1 MRMIRYS
8 TARLV
13 YYKKQTIFYCL
24 FSSIAAFLLMLACN
38 LYHVQTT
45 IYSQVQERL
54 NFLDITAVKANLP
67 SIVTI
72 RQFYLKVI
80 VILLTIFSV
89 MFIFFFQRSLRQDSQ
104 ELINWRLAGL
114 SKGKI
119 FLFIAWQLMLPL
131 LICCTVLL
139 LWIVLFQ
146 RSYQEM
152 IQQINFLCL
161 KFFDMPDI
169 HSLATTS
176 KLAIPM
182 DQQTFFKIEF
192 VNDLFL
198 IDTLK
203 GFYQTVLMLAGTS
216 MTLSILQFSIFYH
229 RVKKGRMIFFDTI

>member
-8 TARLV
+8 TARLL

-54 NFLDITAVKANLP
+54 DFLDITAVKANLP
-67 SIVTI
+67 SMITI
-72 RQFYLKVI
+72 RQMYLKAI
-80 VILLTIFSV
+80 IILLAIFSLI
-89 MFIFFFQRSLRQDSQ
+89 FIFFFQRSLRQNSQ
-104 ELINWRLAGL
+104 ELVNWRLSGL
-114 SKGKI
+114 SKEKI
-119 FLFIAWQLMLPL
+119 FLFIAWHLIFPL
-131 LICCTVLL
+131 LICCTLL
-139 LWIVLFQ
+139 FLWIVLFQ

-152 IQQINFLCL
+152 LQQINFLCL

-169 HSLATTS
+169 HTLATTS

-182 DQQTFFKIEF
+182 NQQTFFRIVF

-203 GFYQTVLMLAGTS
+203 GFYQTILMLTGTS
-216 MTLSILQFSIFYH
+216 MTLSILQFSLFYH
-229 RVKKGRMIFFDTI
+229 RLKKGRMIFYDTI